1 MYLPRFTPIEVDLTL
16 HGWSFEDIHIVE
28 MEELTMQDIDQLKLN
43 KIENLFNYSKHFYI
57 LFLTIEYL

>member
-1 MYLPRFTPIEVDLTL
+1 MYLPRFTPIEVDLPL
-16 HGWSFEDIHIVE
+16 HGWSFEDIHIAE
-28 MEELTMQDIDQLKLN
+28 MEELTMQDTDQLKLN